1 MSNVKVTRHQIETGE
16 RLIIIDVASAPVS
29 RRITIHNPLDRE
41 VSISISNFNDPVGYE
56 SASILNVENT
66 RIAKREAIARLLHA
80 MQILEKGE
88 SK

>member
-1 MSNVKVTRHQIETGE
+1 MNWRHYKDTDGNSTAATQIGSITVTLMDLNRHVCYVTANSYGSKVAAT
-16 RLIIIDVASAPVS
+16 
-29 RRITIHNPLDRE
+29 
-41 VSISISNFNDPVGYE
+41 
-56 SASILNVENT
+56 ASILNVENT